1 MKRILVRMIL
11 CAALAA
17 LALTLAV
24 FTLAGFARDR
34 GAPPPGSLYV
44 LREAGGNVAVYG
56 ARDLN
61 RPLAI
66 TEIELESLR
75 EGDRAMIAG
84 GLPVYSREEL
94 AQLLEDLG
102 S

>member
-1 MKRILVRMIL
+1 MKRTLVRMIL
-11 CAALAA
+11 CVALAA
-17 LALTLAV
+17 LALTLAI

-34 GAPPPGSLYV
+34 KAPPADSLYV
-44 LREAGGNVAVYG
+44 LGMAEGNVAIFG
-56 ARDLN
+56 RNDLK
-61 RPLAI
+61 RPLAV
-66 TEIELESLR
+66 TEIELENLR
-75 EGDRAMIAG
+75 ERDRTLLAE

>member
-34 GAPPPGSLYV
+34 SAPPGSLYV
-44 LREAGGNVAVYG
+44 LREAEGNVAVYG
-56 ARDLN
+56 AGDPT

-66 TEIELESLR
+66 TEIELKSLR
-75 EGDRAMIAG
+75 EGDRALIAG